1 MISMRLARTLLIAAG
16 CAALSFQTALAQER
30 VLVNGK
36 IFTGNPQQ
44 PYAEAVSIR
53 GGKIVAVG
61 SRHEV
66 DASVGAD
73 AQVVDLGGKT
83 LLPGLIDSHVHAVKG
98 GIGRCR
104 PMPRTFSIN
113 LGCPPP
119 NGGP

>member
-1 MISMRLARTLLIAAG
+1 MNSICLARALLIAAG
-16 CAALSFQTALAQER
+16 YAALLFQTALAQER

-66 DASVGAD
+66 DASIGGD
-73 AQVVDLGGKT
+73 AQVVDLGRQDT
-83 LLPGLIDSHVHAVKG
+83 A
-98 GIGRCR
+98 
-104 PMPRTFSIN
+104 T
-113 LGCPPP
+113 
-119 NGGP
+119 GPDR